1 MTRTVR
7 RAWNQLLG
15 SLGVRQPDAELAEEF
30 ASHID
35 MLTEQN
41 MRRGLPRDEAY
52 RQARLTF
59 GGLAVATENY
69 RDARGLPGLDMAVQ
83 DVRYAIRLL
92 RKNPGFASVAVLSLA
107 IGIGA
112 NTAIF
117 SLVSGVLLQPLPYA
131 DPDRLF
137 AVREVRNSD
146 GISPVT
152 PVLARA
158 WAEQCPSLEHVTLL
172 RSSRGQVAAG
182 GDPATLPGARVT
194 HNFFALLGVEPML
207 GRTFL
212 PDEEQEGRDRV
223 VILTESLWRARFN
236 ADPAIVGTTIVMD
249 GVDHEVVGVVR
260 GPFWRAFNGG
270 RQSTASNARFDL
282 FRPFVVDSEELTRL
296 MGNYNYAALVRL
308 KPGVTAEQALA
319 EMNVVQARFPG
330 MTGADGTLGAMLI
343 PLHELVTGRSL
354 GLWLL
359 AAAVGAVLLI
369 VCVNLAN
376 LLLSRVASRGRE
388 AAVRTA
394 LGASRG
400 RLFRQVLTE
409 SLLLSAIGGV
419 LGVLL
424 ASSIV
429 DLLVGTSSL
438 NLPRIDQLR
447 LDARVLTFAVVA
459 TAVTGLVFGLLP
471 AWRITRTQPNEAL
484 RAGSHTV
491 TEGRRGL
498 RLREG
503 LIGLEVG
510 LSAMLL
516 IVAGLLTASLNR
528 LLQVD
533 KGFDPDHALTFAL
546 DTAGPVYGEP
556 EQRDPF
562 FGRVLEK
569 LQAIPGVEA
578 AGFIT
583 QLALGGNGWND
594 PIYLTAQGSERH
606 PVENRFASPA
616 YFAAMKIPII
626 QGRAFDHSD
635 RGRSVAMLSQRAARL
650 LWPEDANP
658 VGREFMGEDDK
669 PKILVGVVGDVRAN
683 LHEDAS
689 PHAYYPY
696 WQRVPGDV
704 VMVVRTRSTP
714 DVAARPI
721 RNALRSEDPQL
732 PLAPIRAM
740 QDVIDGEVEQRR
752 FQSTLIAGFA
762 AAALLVA
769 SLGIYGV
776 VAYSVARRRNEI
788 GIRMALGANRSR
800 LLALL
805 VRQGMAPV
813 VVGLLAGITAA
824 LVAGRAIRGLLFEI
838 QPADPVTIA
847 IVALLLVGVG
857 VMACAIPARR
867 ATAAN
872 TVDALRF
879 E

>member
-1 MTRTVR
+1 MTRTLR
-7 RAWNQLLG
+7 RTWNRLLG
-15 SLGVRQPDAELAEEF
+15 SLGFRQPDAELAEEF

-35 MLTEQN
+35 MLAEQH
-41 MRRGLPRDEAY
+41 MRRGLSRDEAY
-52 RQARLTF
+52 RQARLKF
-59 GGLAVATENY
+59 GGLAAATENY
-69 RDARGLPGLDMAVQ
+69 RDQRGLPGFETAAQ
-83 DVRYAIRLL
+83 DLRYAIRIL

-117 SLVSGVLLQPLPYA
+117 SLVSGVLLQPLPYT

-137 AVREVRNSD
+137 AVREIRNST
-146 GISPVT
+146 GIGAVNPVH
-152 PVLARA
+152 ARA

-212 PDEEQEGRDRV
+212 PEEEQEGRDRV
-223 VILTESLWRARFN
+223 VILTEPLWRARFN
-236 ADPAIVGTTIVMD
+236 ADPAIVGRSIVMD
-249 GVDHEVVGVVR
+249 GVDHEVVGVVL
-260 GPFWRAFNGG
+260 GPFWRAFSAG
-270 RQSTASNARFDL
+270 RQATASNARFDL
-282 FRPFVVDSEELTRL
+282 FRPFVVGSEELTRL
-296 MGNYNYAALVRL
+296 MGNYNYAALVRI
-308 KPGVTAEQALA
+308 KPGVSAEQAVA

-330 MTGADGTLGAMLI
+330 MTGADGTLEAMLI

-424 ASSIV
+424 ASAIV

-447 LDARVLTFAVVA
+447 LDARVLTFAVGA
-459 TAVTGLVFGLLP
+459 TALTGLVFGLLP

-498 RLREG
+498 RLRES
-503 LIGLEVG
+503 LIGVEVG

-516 IVAGLLTASLNR
+516 VVAGLLTASLNR

-533 KGFDPDHALTFAL
+533 KGFDPEQVLTFAL
-546 DTAGPVYGEP
+546 DTAGPLYDEP
-556 EQRDPF
+556 ETRDPF
-562 FGRVLEK
+562 FDRVLAK
-569 LQAIPGVEA
+569 LDAIPGVEA
-578 AGFIT
+578 AGLIT
-583 QLALGGNGWND
+583 QLPLAGNTWND
-594 PIYLTAQGSERH
+594 AIYLVPQAGERH
-606 PVENRFASPA
+606 SVDNRFASPG
-616 YFAAMKIPII
+616 YFRAMSIPIL
-626 QGRAFDHSD
+626 QGRVFDASD
-635 RGRSVAMLSQRAARL
+635 RGRGVALLSQKAARL
-650 LWPEDANP
+650 LWPGDANP
-658 VGREFMGEDDK
+658 VGREFIGEDDK
-669 PKILVGVVGDVRAN
+669 PKILVGVVGDVRPN
-683 LHEDAS
+683 IHEDAS

-740 QDVIDGEVEQRR
+740 QDVVEGEVEQRR

-762 AAALLVA
+762 AAAVLVA
-769 SLGIYGV
+769 GLGIYGV
-776 VAYSVARRRNEI
+776 VAYAVARRRNEI
-788 GIRMALGANRSR
+788 GIRMALGANRAR
-800 LLALL
+800 LLALI

-813 VVGLLAGITAA
+813 VIGLLAGITAA
-824 LVAGRAIRGLLFEI
+824 LLLGRAIRGLLFEI
-838 QPADPVTIA
+838 QPTDPVTIA
-847 IVALLLVGVG
+847 GVAVLLLVVG
-857 VMACAIPARR
+857 LMACVIPARR
-867 ATAAN
+867 AVGSHTI
-872 TVDALRF
+872 DALRF